1 MAAASSL
8 PGGGFMVHES
18 WSNSGTLWTT
28 MGRESM
34 AAWLLVDGSSTP
46 DCQLLEHRTA
56 GMLQKEKEKW
66 GKKNHEQR
74 VMRE

>member
-1 MAAASSL
+1 MAAAAASSV

-34 AAWLLVDGSSTP
+34 ATWLLVDG
-46 DCQLLEHRTA
+46 
-56 GMLQKEKEKW
+56 
-66 GKKNHEQR
+66 
-74 VMRE
+74 